1 MSAAENPVADQ
12 LADFVNVMMI
22 DVMDSFL
29 AALTACENVDEIE
42 DAVSAWRDLKINDD
56 DRAIEMADLAAD
68 VVTDAVRQIG
78 ERQEK
83 RSAVRITRPD
93 GTRLTFSW
101 RADEEDPSPTF
112 NQAVL
117 GAVKR
122 ALREAR

>member
-1 MSAAENPVADQ
+1 MSDPGKPVTDQ

-29 AALTACENVDEIE
+29 AALAACENADEIE

>member
-1 MSAAENPVADQ
+1 MSNTRDTVHMLMD
-12 LADFVNVMMI
+12 DFLCAVME
-22 DVMDSFL
+22 
-29 AALTACENVDEIE
+29 ARNADEIE
-42 DAVSAWRDLKINDD
+42 DAVSEWRDMTTNNGVY
-56 DRAIEMADLAAD
+56 DRELVDLAAD
-68 VVTDAVRQIG
+68 VMMDAIRQIG

-83 RSAVRITRPD
+83 RSAIRITRPD

-122 ALREAR
+122 ALQEGR